1 MLGGASQRHHSEAVQ
16 KRAQAGAVFMRR
28 APAGNEVDGVE
39 TKRALRRS
47 GHGEVSVVDR
57 IEGTAEQANSEAL
70 GPPRAALAP
79 PRAGL
84 AIRGGEIHASTVAPK
99 PE

>member
-16 KRAQAGAVFMRR
+16 KRAQAGAVFVRR
-28 APAGNEVDGVE
+28 TPAGNEVDGVE
-39 TKRALRRS
+39 TKRALRGS
-47 GHGEVSVVDR
+47 CHGEVSAVDR
-57 IEGTAEQANSEAL
+57 IEGTTEETDSE
-70 GPPRAALAP
+70 ALAP
-79 PRAGL
+79 PLAGL